1 MTLYS
6 EQKLSVRAVR
16 VFLVIFYAV
25 GIAGFAWPVTHDLFQ
40 RLVSLNLLVS
50 FALLFWFHSS
60 WSLRQLAIFW
70 AIAVSGFLLEMAG
83 IHTGL
88 LFGSYSY
95 GKALGLKVLSTP
107 LLIGINWLVLVYC
120 VHILFPGLNSRWFY
134 PLLASGLLVIYDFV
148 MEPVAIA
155 TDMWSWQGGIVP
167 LKNYVTWF
175 VVAAIM
181 LYALK
186 FFRISYRNPIAS
198 WLLAIQF
205 IFFLVLG
212 FIL

>member
-1 MTLYS
+1 MISLS
-6 EQKLSVRAVR
+6 ENRLSVRIVR
-16 VFLVIFYAV
+16 IFLVIFYAV

-50 FALLFWFHSS
+50 FALLFLYHSS
-60 WSLRQLAIFW
+60 WSTRQLIVFA
-70 AIAVSGFLLEMAG
+70 AIAVSGFLIEMAG

-88 LFGSYSY
+88 VFGSYSY
-95 GKALGLKVLSTP
+95 GKALGIKVLSTP

-120 VHILFPGLNSRWFY
+120 VYILIPSLNNRWYY
-134 PLLASGLLVIYDFV
+134 PLLASGLLVLYDFV

-155 TDMWSWQGGIVP
+155 TDMWSWQGGAVP
-167 LKNYVTWF
+167 LKNYATWF
-175 VVAAIM
+175 IVAAGM

-186 FFRISYRNPIAS
+186 FFRISYRNPIAT

-205 IFFLVLG
+205 IFFLMLG
-212 FIL
+212 LIL